1 MDELVE
7 LAYPTLSGVS
17 PRSSTNPLAERRV
30 AFELPAWEEEE
41 EDELLGEK
49 ASGYERML
57 SVLLERVKLASGV
70 STPVPVHSEDE
81 EEEEAEEEDDY
92 IVEVEEEE
100 EDDTL
105 PEGVRLRLGLAGVVD
120 VLLARPVGQDQRRST
135 SSHGSS
141 EVERTIAALRPIL
154 GSAPGVGSLSNHAR
168 EVFSRGAREDDDNTL
183 AAEED
188 ETPSAHRSSSPNGSS
203 STRPFSPSNN
213 TSRRTSLA
221 PRFTTTNGLSPAPER
236 WYDLPPFVLLSLQAE
251 MDSSGGGPS
260 SDVGRWVELTERFL
274 RVSLGLAEA
283 VGSTTIE
290 GEEKRWKARL
300 GRRTMG
306 GLGGTWES
314 DEEESVDEGRT
325 SEEASEDEGGGTST
339 PRRSTTRR
347 ISNPLRRLSGS
358 VPPPPPP
365 PVPTLPS
372 SISTTTSSLRSPP
385 PSSTAGRGSSAD
397 RTRLA
402 RPTRAWFA
410 LLASLLVQIVLCGY
424 LEQSWT
430 GLEGLGVLNVVGL
443 GTSEGGEEGD
453 DGLGGIWRRLLGG
466 GRKGKRRREFERV
479 LEGRLKEVRF
489 SHFFHRLHLG
499 IRLSRLSDFCSASP
513 YASSSTSRRKGLR

>member
-7 LAYPTLSGVS
+7 LAYPTLSGGS
-17 PRSSTNPLAERRV
+17 PRSSTNPLAERKV

-57 SVLLERVKLASGV
+57 SVLLERVKLTSGV
-70 STPVPVHSEDE
+70 STPVPVDSENEDE
-81 EEEEAEEEDDY
+81 EEEEEEEEEDDY
-92 IVEVEEEE
+92 IVEVEDEE
-100 EDDTL
+100 EDDKL

-120 VLLARPVGQDQRRST
+120 VLLARPVCQDPGRST
-135 SSHGSS
+135 SSYGSS
-141 EVERTIAALRPIL
+141 EVERTIAALGPII
-154 GSAPGVGSLSNHAR
+154 GSAPGLGSLSDHAR
-168 EVFSRGAREDDDNTL
+168 EVFGRGARGDND
-183 AAEED
+183 APAEEEED
-188 ETPSAHRSSSPNGSS
+188 ETPFTHPSSSPDGSS
-203 STRPFSPSNN
+203 STRTFSPSNN

-221 PRFTTTNGLSPAPER
+221 PQFTTTNGLSPAPER
-236 WYDLPPFVLLSLQAE
+236 WYDLPPLVLLSLQAE
-251 MDSSGGGPS
+251 MDSNGGGPS

-274 RVSLGLAEA
+274 RVSLSLAEA
-283 VGSTTIE
+283 VGSTAIE

-325 SEEASEDEGGGTST
+325 SGEASEDEGGGTST

-358 VPPPPPP
+358 VPPPPRPP
-365 PVPTLPS
+365 FPNLPS

-397 RTRLA
+397 RAQLA

-443 GTSEGGEEGD
+443 GMSEGDEEGD
-453 DGLGGIWRRLLGG
+453 DGLGAVWRRLVGEG
-466 GRKGKRRREFERV
+466 CKGKRRREFERV
-479 LEGRLKEVRF
+479 LERRLNEVRF
-489 SHFFHRLHLG
+489 LSHFIVSLSS
-499 IRLSRLSDFCSASP
+499 IRL
-513 YASSSTSRRKGLR
+513 T